1 MFSYNLN
8 FFSLTTIVLQYN
20 LQELIGIS
28 TLTIL
33 PLHQDE
39 TRLKISQLSRTV
51 SIQNVHHPKQ
61 PDSNPIE
68 SIYRTRRSN
77 RSNATFPKPREDSSF
92 VLEEAY
98 VARCLGGHGSRTAR
112 GREAILKIGL
122 D

>member
-8 FFSLTTIVLQYN
+8 FLSLTTIVLQYN

-28 TLTIL
+28 IL

-39 TRLKISQLSRTV
+39 KFRLKISQLSRTV

-92 VLEEAY
+92 VLEEAC

>member
-68 SIYRTRRSN
+68 IHLPN
-77 RSNATFPKPREDSSF
+77 SSF
-92 VLEEAY
+92 ESIE
-98 VARCLGGHGSRTAR
+98 RHFSQTA
-112 GREAILKIGL
+112 
-122 D
+122 